1 MAKQNQY
8 FPQVVFHPGETLIE
22 KLEEMGMGPKEFAL
36 RTGKPEKTITAILK
50 GDSSITADM
59 AVQFENVTKIPAHFW
74 LNSQRGYDEYLARVK
89 RQEVIEKAVVWAKN
103 FPLAQ
108 MVKFGWLN
116 ALPSKQEMAAQLL
129 AFFGVASHKAWE
141 DYYCNQQLK
150 VAFRISLAHT
160 KEPYA
165 ISAWLRKGELS
176 AQQIQAKPYS
186 EKTFKE
192 ILPEIKSV
200 MTEQPDDFFHQ
211 LQDICLKAGVKVVHT
226 QFLPKAPISGATR
239 WMNDTPLI
247 QLTGR
252 GKRNDKFWFSFFHE
266 AGHIL
271 LHGKKEIFLEQIE
284 YKDKDLEK
292 EKEADEFAVKWTF
305 THEEEAEL
313 KENLPDTEEAFYEYA
328 RKIKTHPAIIIG
340 RLQHNKDIPYSLGQK
355 FFKTIDLA
363 N

>member
-1 MAKQNQY
+1 MVKQNQY

-50 GDSSITADM
+50 GDSSITADT

-103 FPLAQ
+103 FPLTQ
-108 MVKFGWLN
+108 MVKLGWLN
-116 ALPSKQEMAAQLL
+116 AVASKEEMAAQLL
-129 AFFGVASHKAWE
+129 AFFGVASHKSWE

-165 ISAWLRKGELS
+165 ISAWLRKGEIS
-176 AQQIQAKPYS
+176 AQEVQSPPYS
-186 EKTFKE
+186 EKAFKE
-192 ILPEIKSV
+192 ILPRIKAV
-200 MTEQPDDFFHQ
+200 MADQPEDFFSQ
-211 LQDICLKAGVKVVHT
+211 LQQLCLSAGVKVVFT
-226 QFLPKAPISGATR
+226 PCIIKAPINGATR
-239 WMNDTPLI
+239 WLNDSPLI
-247 QLTGR
+247 QLSGR
-252 GKRNDKFWFSFFHE
+252 HKRNDIFWFSFFHE

-284 YKDKDLEK
+284 YADKDLEK
-292 EKEADEFAVKWTF
+292 EREADEFAVKWTF
-305 THEEEAEL
+305 THDEEAEL
-313 KENLPDTEEAFYEYA
+313 KKILPVSEREFLEYA
-328 RKIKTHPAIIIG
+328 SAIKTHPALIVG
-340 RLQHNKDIPYSLGQK
+340 RLQHNLDIPYTWGQE
-355 FFKTIDLA
+355 FFKVIDLA
-363 N
+363 D